1 MKWSFYPISHFSE
14 LRDKWQKLNLEG
26 PNTPLFDLRFVEPCI
41 EFFSNGSEKIA
52 VCEIDKA
59 VVAISIIVKRKAGS
73 WETFQPSQ
81 SPLGYW
87 LHNNNYPI
95 DELLSSLQKSIPGVC
110 LLFGITQQDPALF
123 RKPKHTKRLRTVS
136 YIQTA
141 KINID
146 SDWDTYWSGRGKNL
160 RHNLNKQ
167 KNRFSKSGTEMH
179 VTEITN
185 PNDMKN
191 AVRQYGEIESAGWK
205 HATGT
210 AVSID
215 NNQGKFYAK
224 LLYAFASSNNARVY
238 QLQLNGK
245 VAATDLCIDDGE
257 TFIILK
263 TTYDE
268 TYRSSSPALL
278 MRQAYFENFFNE
290 RSYKTIEFY
299 GKVME
304 WHKKWSDD
312 IREMYHIN
320 YLSKLVSIFK

>member
-1 MKWSFYPISHFSE
+1 MKWSFYPITDFRKF
-14 LRDKWQKLNLEG
+14 RDDWQKLNLAG

-41 EFFSNGSEKIA
+41 EFFSSGSENIA
-52 VCEIDKA
+52 ICEIDNA
-59 VVAISIIVKRKAGS
+59 IVAIAIILRKRFGA

-87 LHNNNYPI
+87 LHDSSYSI
-95 DELLSSLQKSIPGVC
+95 YELLNSLQKSTPGVC
-110 LLFGITQQDPALF
+110 LKLGITQQDPKLVE
-123 RKPKHTKRLRTVS
+123 KPKDSKRLRTLS

-146 SDWDTYWSGRGKNL
+146 SDWDTYWAGRGKNL

-167 KNRFSKSGTEMH
+167 RNRFDKQGIEIH
-179 VTEITN
+179 VAEITS
-185 PNDMKN
+185 PDDMGN
-191 AVRQYGEIESAGWK
+191 AVRHYGELESAGWK
-205 HATGT
+205 QATGT
-210 AVSID
+210 AVSI
-215 NNQGKFYAK
+215 NNAQGKFYTK
-224 LLYAFASSNNARVY
+224 LLSAFASSNNASIY
-238 QLQLNGK
+238 QLHLNGQI
-245 VAATDLCIDDGE
+245 AAADLCIDDGK

-268 TYRSSSPALL
+268 TYKSSSPALI
-278 MRQAYFENFFNE
+278 MRKMYFENFFNE
-290 RSYKTIEFY
+290 TRFSSIEFY

-320 YLSKLVSIFK
+320 YLSRLMSTFK